1 MNTCKK
7 NFNIFVLMKEKMQH
21 TVDAILKMASMQEK
35 KMAPQKNGN
44 GARPDN
50 ALSRSIRNEKEA
62 EQFQSE
68 LKAVITLRKK

>member
-1 MNTCKK
+1 
-7 NFNIFVLMKEKMQH
+7 MKEKMQH
-21 TVDAILKMASMQEK
+21 TIDAILKMASMQEK
-35 KMAPQKNGN
+35 KMAAQKNGS

-68 LKAVITLRKK
+68 LKAVITLSKK